1 MSDHEPTIMSAVE
14 IRSRLLKRIKED
26 GTLKVTSRKIR
37 LKDNGISEFLEDLK
51 RIEKESLLLG
61 RKLFGEMPHRVHQQK
76 IVGIGLQADSVAD
89 PGRHR
94 YG

>member
-51 RIEKESLLLG
+51 RIEKEFA
-61 RKLFGEMPHRVHQQK
+61 KVEFEAH
-76 IVGIGLQADSVAD
+76 
-89 PGRHR
+89 
-94 YG
+94 